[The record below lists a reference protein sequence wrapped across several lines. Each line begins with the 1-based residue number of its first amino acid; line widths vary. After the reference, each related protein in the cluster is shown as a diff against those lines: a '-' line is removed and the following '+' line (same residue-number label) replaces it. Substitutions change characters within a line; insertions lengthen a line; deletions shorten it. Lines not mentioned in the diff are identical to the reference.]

1 MARRFFW
8 LLDKKAVPAVVGVMV
23 FLQTTLANAL
33 EVSADGGAATSVTK
47 IVDWIIEACVKY
59 SFQVLGGLFLIL
71 IGWVVGNFLARITR
85 DLLKKKNIDVTLTKF
100 ISGFVKLVIVMFA
113 AIAALSKFGIEIAP
127 IIAGLSVVGFGTSF
141 ALQGPLSNYA
151 AGIML
156 VFTKPFKVGD
166 IIEVV
171 TVHGEVEDMTLART
185 LLITIDGDRIVVPN
199 KHIIGE
205 IIHNFSTLKRV
216 DITIGVSYST
226 NMDLALKVI
235 KTVVDADPRV
245 ITSRGAKIGISE
257 FADSS
262 VNIFV
267 RLWCKQQDFYDVK
280 FAINKKIFEAFQ
292 DNKIQIPFP
301 QRDVHIIEHKAA

>member
-1 MARRFFW
+1 MKERVIQRFIQNSKQAGLFI
-8 LLDKKAVPAVVGVMV
+8 L
-23 FLQTTLANAL
+23 FLFCSTRSWAEETSV
-33 EVSADGGAATSVTK
+33 ESAATSVTK
-47 IVDWIIEACVKY
+47 IIDWVLEACIKY
-59 SFQVLGGLFLIL
+59 SFQVLGGLVLL
-71 IGWVVGNFLARITR
+71 GVGWFIGNFLSRITR
-85 DLLKKKNIDVTLTKF
+85 DMLKKKHVDVTVTKF
-100 ISGFVKLVIVMFA
+100 IAGAVKLLVMIFA

-171 TVHGEVEDMTLART
+171 NVHGEVEDMTLSRT
-185 LLITIDGDRIVVPN
+185 ILITVDGDKIIVPN

-205 IIHNFSTLKRV
+205 IIHNFSMLKRV
-216 DITIGVSYST
+216 DITVGVSYGS
-226 NMDLALKVI
+226 DLDQVIKVI
-235 KTVVDADPRV
+235 KDVVDDDARV
-245 ITSRGAKIGISE
+245 ITSRGAKVGINE

-267 RLWCKQQDFYDVK
+267 RLWCKQQDYYEVK
-280 FAINKKIFEAFQ
+280 FAINKHIFETLKK
-292 DNKIQIPFP
+292 NKIEIPYP
-301 QRDVHIIEHKAA
+301 QREIRIIEQKVV

>member
-1 MARRFFW
+1 MVRRF
-8 LLDKKAVPAVVGVMV
+8 LGQLDKRAVLAFMCATV

-33 EVSADGGAATSVTK
+33 EESSAGTVSSVTK
-47 IVDWIIEACVKY
+47 IVDWIMEACIKY
-59 SFQVLGGLFLIL
+59 SFQVLGGFIL
-71 IGWVVGNFLARITR
+71 IGVGWIVGNFLSRITR
-85 DLLKKKNIDVTLTKF
+85 DLLKKKSVDVTVTKF
-100 ISGFVKLVIVMFA
+100 IAGFVKLLVMIFA

-171 TVHGEVEDMTLART
+171 NVHGEVEDMTLART
-185 LLITIDGDRIVVPN
+185 LLITVDGDRIVVPN

-205 IIHNFSTLKRV
+205 IIHNFSALQRV
-216 DITIGVSYST
+216 DITVGVSYST
-226 NMDLALKVI
+226 DIDFAIKVI
-235 KTVVDADPRV
+235 KGVIDDDHRVV
-245 ITSRGAKIGISE
+245 TTRGAKIGMSE
-257 FADSS
+257 FGDSS

-267 RLWCKQQDFYDVK
+267 RLWCKQQDYYDVK
-280 FAINKKIFEAFQ
+280 FAINKKIFEALRK
-292 DNKIQIPFP
+292 NKIEIPFP
-301 QRDVHIIEHKAA
+301 QRDVRIIERKAV